1 MLNEDASL
9 DNTTAT
15 ATTDRALEDDEAL
28 LGSSTTASRTAAST
42 DSATAAENAA
52 ASGYMIRAEER
63 LVVGK
68 ETVSAGVAELNKY
81 VTSEHVYTT
90 VPVSKEHA
98 ILHTEPITEADG
110 IVVDAISEAHF
121 EMPLTEERA
130 VATKK
135 AVAVEKVMLTKGSE
149 QSTDVVG
156 ADLKKENV
164 SYEPAAETAAH
175 INIRK

>member
-1 MLNEDASL
+1 MD
-9 DNTTAT
+9 
-15 ATTDRALEDDEAL
+15 DDEAL
-28 LGSSTTASRTAAST
+28 LASSTAASRTAASSA
-42 DSATAAENAA
+42 SATAAEKAA
-52 ASGYMIRAEER
+52 AAGYMIRAEER

-68 ETVSAGVAELNKY
+68 ETVSAGVAQLNKY

-90 VPVSKEHA
+90 VPITKEHA
-98 ILHTEPITEADG
+98 VLHTEPITDADG
-110 IVVDAISEAHF
+110 IEVDGISEAHF

-130 VATKK
+130 VASKK
-135 AVAVEKVMLTKGSE
+135 AVAVEKVMLTKGTE

>member
-1 MLNEDASL
+1 MTCPSDYDPLQ
-9 DNTTAT
+9 
-15 ATTDRALEDDEAL
+15 
-28 LGSSTTASRTAAST
+28 SSTTTTKTTKSTAAT
-42 DSATAAENAA
+42 GATAAAA
-52 ASGYMIRAEER
+52 ADGYMIRAEER

-68 ETVSAGVAELNKY
+68 ETVSAGVAQLNKY

-90 VPVSKEHA
+90 VPVVKEHA
-98 ILHTEPITEADG
+98 ILHTEPITEADN
-110 IVVDAISEAHF
+110 IQVDAISEAHF

-130 VATKK
+130 VASKK
-135 AVAVEKVMLTKGSE
+135 AVAVEKIMLTKGTE